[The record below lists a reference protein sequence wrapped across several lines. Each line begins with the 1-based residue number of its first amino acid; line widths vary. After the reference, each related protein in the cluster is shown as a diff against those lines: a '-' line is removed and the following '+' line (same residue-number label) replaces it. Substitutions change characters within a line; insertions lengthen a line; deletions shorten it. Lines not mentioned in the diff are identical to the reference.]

1 MSTTA
6 KKYRNF
12 MAVISADKVQDISQL
27 VALCKPLS
35 AQWCVIHHDKD
46 NASDHYHIALAY
58 DGPRTIDAVANSLK
72 MASNFVQK
80 WDERKNNLWSYLTH
94 TTDNARAE
102 KYHYDDYLKDKTKC
116 VANFDIAKTIKSATK
131 ASNNK
136 NAELNRVVQQ
146 LLTGEL
152 SGRDLLKPEYIFF
165 YWENKNKLDQAISLR
180 VQSLQF
186 NPPDCET
193 LLITGASGCGKTRE
207 ADRLARSLYGESV
220 CWASSANDPLQ
231 DYQGEACII
240 FDDWRPQDYDWNT
253 MLALLD
259 PHYRQRSHASR
270 YYNKPLA
277 VKYIILT
284 TVLSIDEIIDYYDRQ
299 NDEDKKQLRR
309 RIQTIMDK
317 SKKICYEYSEIMDTY
332 IETDNPFIP

>member
-1 MSTTA
+1 MATITA
-6 KKYRNF
+6 DHCTG
-12 MAVISADKVQDISQL
+12 IEQL
-27 VALCKPLS
+27 VSLCQPLKCK
-35 AQWCVIHHDKD
+35 WCVIRHDKD
-46 NASDHYHIALAY
+46 NASDHYHIALHY
-58 DGPRTIDAVANSLK
+58 DAPRSINTVANALH
-72 MASNFVQK
+72 MQPNFVAK
-80 WDERKNNLWSYLTH
+80 WDDRDGNLWSYLTH
-94 TTDNARAE
+94 QTSNARAE
-102 KYHYDDYLKDKTKC
+102 KHHYNDYIGNPAKC
-116 VANFDIAKTIKSATK
+116 VANFDIASKIDK
-131 ASNNK
+131 ASASRTDNNI
-136 NAELNRVVQQ
+136 LDMICHRI
-146 LLTGEL
+146 LIGEL
-152 SGRDLLKPEYIFF
+152 SQRDLLTPTYIDL
-165 YWENKNKLDQAISLR
+165 YWKHKNKIDQAISLR
-180 VQSLQF
+180 VQSLRY

-220 CWASSANDPLQ
+220 AWASSANDPLQ

-253 MLALLD
+253 ILALLD

-309 RIQTIMDK
+309 RIQTILDI
-317 SKKICYEYSEIMDTY
+317 SKNMCWAYSEIMDTY
-332 IETDNPFIP
+332 NETDNPFIS